1 MVFLVYA
8 HPPSFLRL
16 PTAGALPVSRSPI
29 SLLEAEVTS
38 SRLGQRLAV
47 GTRPLAFPPS
57 IRIVPVQTP
66 DLLRTAPSRCQ
77 FCAPLS
83 SLLPLQPL
91 QHLPSPRTTLP
102 SSPRLRSPVGLLFSL
117 RKPLFPADLLC
128 VSVLCPQTR
137 IKNARHITM
146 SLRASSSTTSRQYG
160 SLPHCSRM
168 TPRAKPCGQRS
179 QVAFRIY
186 RPKASSTGAPSV
198 SLMIT

>member
-1 MVFLVYA
+1 MVFLVYV

-117 RKPLFPADLLC
+117 RKPLFPADLCACRFSACRPEPRMHAILLC
-128 VSVLCPQTR
+128 AFGPVRLQLPADMAACHT
-137 IKNARHITM
+137 ARE
-146 SLRASSSTTSRQYG
+146 
-160 SLPHCSRM
+160 
-168 TPRAKPCGQRS
+168 
-179 QVAFRIY
+179 
-186 RPKASSTGAPSV
+186 
-198 SLMIT
+198 